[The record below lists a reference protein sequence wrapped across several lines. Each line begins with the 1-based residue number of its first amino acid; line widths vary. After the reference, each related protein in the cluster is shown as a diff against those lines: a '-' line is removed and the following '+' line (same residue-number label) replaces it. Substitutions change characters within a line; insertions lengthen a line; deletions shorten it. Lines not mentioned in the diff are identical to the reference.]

1 MHECASNKST
11 GFGNR
16 RIQTTTQEISG
27 GETVGAFGFGYY
39 LKKELLISL
48 GVSYDNNNA
57 ILFRPGIEW
66 KFGGKINQLTIKKIT
81 NEKNNIRATYSSHR
95 EQFS

>member
-1 MHECASNKST
+1 MHECTSNKST
-11 GFGNR
+11 GYGSR
-16 RIQTTTQEISG
+16 RIQTTTQVISG
-27 GETVGAFGFGYY
+27 GETVGAFGYY

-66 KFGGKINQLTIKKIT
+66 KFGGKNKSV
-81 NEKNNIRATYSSHR
+81 NN
-95 EQFS
+95 

>member
-66 KFGGKINQLTIKKIT
+66 KFGGKNKSVN
-81 NEKNNIRATYSSHR
+81 NEKNNK
-95 EQFS
+95 